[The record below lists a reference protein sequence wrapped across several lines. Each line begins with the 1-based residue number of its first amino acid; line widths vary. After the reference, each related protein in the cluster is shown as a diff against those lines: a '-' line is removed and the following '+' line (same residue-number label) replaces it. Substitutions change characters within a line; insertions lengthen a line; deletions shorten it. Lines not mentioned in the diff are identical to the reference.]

1 MFYAFV
7 LGLIA
12 TLFVGAMIVDLRSR
26 NNEKATMTYK
36 NVKPGDTENYLAGD
50 NKYLNSGS

>member
-7 LGLIA
+7 LGMIA
-12 TLFVGAMIVDLRSR
+12 SLFLGAMVVDLRNR
-26 NNEKATMTYK
+26 NNEKATMNYT